1 MRFLSNFG
9 CKIICAVSKF
19 GISKIPTHCLKEAL
33 VTWPLSAT
41 GLLILLVRRYA
52 RYSLKELHGH
62 FLPFLPSHVFSRP
75 TLENEQNYV
84 IKALHFCRAKVI
96 SKETSKHPVNSEVT
110 FWKWSHKRDWILG
123 FVASLAYY
131 TAYYSLSR
139 RPARLDGFVI
149 VLCPLLS
156 RRVCGGGGRGYS
168 ANIWV

>member
-1 MRFLSNFG
+1 M
-9 CKIICAVSKF
+9 
-19 GISKIPTHCLKEAL
+19 
-33 VTWPLSAT
+33 
-41 GLLILLVRRYA
+41 
-52 RYSLKELHGH
+52 H

-149 VLCPLLS
+149 VRYPE
-156 RRVCGGGGRGYS
+156 VWGGGGVYS
-168 ANIWV
+168 TNIWV